1 MVKKWENQWNGSPL
15 RVELAGVG
23 DLGTQDGVVTVWKLP
38 LRLQKWHSQRGW
50 HSFLRTTSS

>member
-38 LRLQKWHSQRGW
+38 LRLQR
-50 HSFLRTTSS
+50 